1 MPKIVDHEQQRC
13 LFADAAMRLV
23 ARDGFE
29 AVTMRK
35 VAGEAG
41 LSYGS
46 LFHYFDSKDDLLL
59 FAISRSTAEQGRRVN
74 EFTSREKGLKAL
86 EQLITED
93 SLVDSATRDDWMVWQ
108 AFIYR
113 SALQERFARMHARL
127 IDGWVERIR
136 SLLEEARSRGEVRPD
151 IDPAAEAAALW
162 VFSAGLGQQG
172 LLHPEFMPPRRQKAL
187 IRNYLDKLRAD

>member
-1 MPKIVDHEQQRC
+1 VPKIVDHDQQRR
-13 LFADAAMRLV
+13 LFADAAMRLI
-23 ARDGFE
+23 AREGFE

-35 VAGEAG
+35 VAAEAG

-59 FAISRSTAEQGRRVN
+59 FAIGRSTAEQGRRVS
-74 EFTSREKGLKAL
+74 EFTSRKKGLQAL
-86 EQLITED
+86 QQLITD
-93 SLVDSATRDDWMVWQ
+93 DTLVDSATRDDWMVWQ

-113 SALQERFARMHARL
+113 SSLQERFARMHAEL

-136 SLLEEARSRGEVRPD
+136 SLLEEAQASGEVRQD
-151 IDPAAEAAALW
+151 LDPAAEAAALW

-172 LLHPEFMPPRRQKAL
+172 LLHPSFMPPDRQKAL
-187 IRNYLDKLRAD
+187 IRNYVGKLRAA